1 MRQVLIVASSAIARA
16 GLTALLTEQSD
27 QWQVFSLPS
36 LQDWAP
42 TTQPPDVLLLDLS
55 HQGSDLSAELL
66 RAIEDFQAPV
76 VALLESSAEA
86 NSTELLKAGV
96 HGLLLQDATP
106 AELVAALEAAANGLI
121 TLQADLMEGLL
132 RDSSP
137 RSLAE
142 TPSQALTQ
150 REIEVL
156 TLLAE
161 GMGNKAI
168 ARQLNIS
175 EHTVKFHISALFAKL
190 NASSRTE
197 AVMIGARLGLILL

>member
-16 GLTALLTEQSD
+16 GLTALITEQSD

-42 TTQPPDVLLLDLS
+42 ATQPPDVLLLDLS
-55 HQGSDLSAELL
+55 HQGSDLSADLL
-66 RAIEDFQAPV
+66 REIEEFQAPV

-86 NSTELLKAGV
+86 NPSELLKAGV
-96 HGLLLQDATP
+96 YGLLLQDATP
-106 AELVAALEAAANGLI
+106 AQLVAALEAAANGLV
-121 TLQADLMEGLL
+121 TLEADLVEGLL
-132 RDSSP
+132 AATPSRSP
-137 RSLAE
+137 AE
-142 TPSQALTQ
+142 TLSQALTQ

-168 ARQLNIS
+168 ARQLTLS

-197 AVMIGARLGLILL
+197 AVMIGARLGLIIL